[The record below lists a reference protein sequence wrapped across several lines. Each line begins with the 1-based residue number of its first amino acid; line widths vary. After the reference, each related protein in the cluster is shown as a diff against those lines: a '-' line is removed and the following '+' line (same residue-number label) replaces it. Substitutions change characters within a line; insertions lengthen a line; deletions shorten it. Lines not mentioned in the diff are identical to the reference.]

1 MHCGRRASRT
11 STCLQRPTASGARS
25 GTQRPEDVHRGIIM
39 NHGNISP
46 EIAKGLK
53 VLQARIAKAEIP
65 SSKLNETLNTATW
78 TIREFGKKARSEAA
92 IHYIAEILGQ
102 FDLISIAELRDNLN
116 DLGRVLDVLGP
127 TWRVIYSDAVRDS
140 GGNNERVGF
149 IYDKRAVAFSG
160 FAATANPPREKVG
173 NLYLPKFDW
182 WREPFMASFS
192 AGSFD
197 FVLLAAHAQW
207 GTPTGRLV
215 ELQSLAEW
223 IDLKRRE
230 KTSED
235 KDLIIVGDFN
245 IETPEQLAA
254 VTGKGLQMPAA
265 LKGKSFGGATLA
277 QHERRG
283 ERRGADAA
291 LRQGRCLRLRA
302 ALPPPSPPLVPV
314 PAAAARQ
321 CGVGRRIVPG
331 PLDARRQFPRALS
344 GPGEIHLL
352 GIRHRPQSPDGFLPR
367 ERPGLVPEPR
377 GKRIRPRRP
386 SGRGDRRG
394 PAPGPEAR
402 GEAPARRARR
412 ASRCAARGLSA
423 AAGERHVDR

>member
-1 MHCGRRASRT
+1 
-11 STCLQRPTASGARS
+11 
-25 GTQRPEDVHRGIIM
+25 M
-39 NHGNISP
+39 NHGNVSP

-53 VLQARIAKAEIP
+53 VLRSRIAKAKIP
-65 SSKLNETLNTATW
+65 SSKLDETLNIATW
-78 TIREFGKKARSEAA
+78 NIREFGKKARSEAA

-127 TWRVIYSDAVRDS
+127 FWRVVYSDALRDS

-207 GTPTGRLV
+207 GTPAGRLV

-223 IDLKRRE
+223 IDLKRKE

-245 IETPEQLAA
+245 IPGYPQNFSNQAGVVDFYSGGLNDLFPGVEKTAFTFQMSDHLPLWMQINTDIEGMKLDEIIRA
-254 VTGKGLQMPAA
+254 GK
-265 LKGKSFGGATLA
+265 
-277 QHERRG
+277 
-283 ERRGADAA
+283 
-291 LRQGRCLRLRA
+291 
-302 ALPPPSPPLVPV
+302 
-314 PAAAARQ
+314 
-321 CGVGRRIVPG
+321 
-331 PLDARRQFPRALS
+331 
-344 GPGEIHLL
+344 
-352 GIRHRPQSPDGFLPR
+352 
-367 ERPGLVPEPR
+367 
-377 GKRIRPRRP
+377 
-386 SGRGDRRG
+386 
-394 PAPGPEAR
+394 
-402 GEAPARRARR
+402 
-412 ASRCAARGLSA
+412 
-423 AAGERHVDR
+423 